1 MNPGKIHPIDNG
13 NRVRLLL
20 VIMVGN
26 VSLWKGDA
34 ISICIK
40 SEGHM
45 LLMSIRS
52 FQEPIASLQLIVA
65 RALLFYMPQPT

>member
-1 MNPGKIHPIDNG
+1 MASI
-13 NRVRLLL
+13 
-20 VIMVGN
+20 
-26 VSLWKGDA
+26 VSLWKGDI

-52 FQEPIASLQLIVA
+52 FQEPIASRQLIVA
-65 RALLFYMPQPT
+65 RALFLYASTTNLTSIPPQEPVANKQFH